1 MKRIAI
7 GCDHIVTNIKNELR
21 EWLSEKGY
29 DVVDFGTYNSERTH
43 FPIFGKR
50 VAEALQT
57 GEFDCGIVLCGTG
70 VGITNSANK
79 VKGARCV
86 LARDVHTA
94 HVARRDYDANI
105 IGVGGRISGVGLI
118 ENIIEEFLST
128 EFNATE
134 ENLFVRDFMNS
145 MIDENANKGEYFE
158 EERKKWKEGY
168 YHD

>member
-21 EWLSEKGY
+21 QWLSEKGY

-57 GEFDCGIVLCGTG
+57 GEFDYGVVLCGTG

-94 HVARRDYDANI
+94 HAARRDYDANI
-105 IGVGGRISGVGLI
+105 IGVGGRISGLGLI

-134 ENLFVRDFMNS
+134 ENVFVRDFMNS
-145 MIDENANKGEYFE
+145 MIGENANKGEYFE
-158 EERKKWKEGY
+158 EERNKWKEGC